1 MAHNGTSAQAFV
13 LALMEMVVQGVSIHK
28 VSAITEELCGASF
41 SKSTVSALCAGLEP
55 RVRAFNERRLDDEYP
70 LELVD
75 ALFNLRATRKIAL
88 SAGWY

>member
-1 MAHNGTSAQAFV
+1 
-13 LALMEMVVQGVSIHK
+13 MEMVVQGVSIRK

-70 LELVD
+70 L
-75 ALFNLRATRKIAL
+75 
-88 SAGWY
+88 